1 MNSEETGELTMKRE
15 EEKARYKKSGA
26 RAKSNCKKYAVS
38 TLLHSAIVYGYLQ
51 KSFSSVHSMGSVEMV
66 TEVIVESLLQS

>member
-1 MNSEETGELTMKRE
+1 MSSEETEELTMKRE
-15 EEKARYKKSGA
+15 KEKARYKKGGA
-26 RAKSNCKKYAVS
+26 RAKSSCKKYAVS
-38 TLLHSAIVYGYLQ
+38 AFLHSAIVYEYLQ